1 MTDINIER
9 SQNIKFG
16 VLYGIISSFSF
27 SMMSVFAKLIGNDL
41 PTSTLIFF
49 RFGTSLILIAPW
61 ILIDRNFTFK
71 IHQPIRYVIRI
82 LAALLALFSIFHA
95 IKFIPLV
102 DALLLNNTAPLFVP
116 IIAFII
122 TGAKTPKKAIW
133 GIVLGFV
140 GVGII
145 LNPGKELFSS
155 SASLIALASG
165 ILAALAIVQMRL
177 ISKTSTTKQMLFYY
191 FLVSTIVSGVIA
203 SLQWKTPENL
213 IIWFLLLGIGIFGT
227 LYQLFA
233 TLSYVTAPV
242 RLMSPLLF
250 LTVIFGGIFDWI
262 IWKNTPS
269 MLIVTGAVLIILGSI
284 IAIYFGNK
292 HINAEK
298 RS

>member
-9 SQNIKFG
+9 SQNIKLG

-27 SMMSVFAKLIGNDL
+27 AMMSVFVKLIGKDL

-61 ILIDRNFTFK
+61 ILIDTSFTFK
-71 IHQPIRYVIRI
+71 IHQPIRYVVRI
-82 LAALLALFSIFHA
+82 LAALLALFFIFYA

-155 SASLIALASG
+155 ASLIALASG
-165 ILAALAIVQMRL
+165 MLAALAIVQMRL

-191 FLVSTIVSGVIA
+191 FLVSTIVSGVVA
-203 SLQWKTPENL
+203 SLQWKTPESL
-213 IIWFLLLGIGIFGT
+213 TIWFLLLGIGIFGT

-269 MLIVTGAVLIILGSI
+269 MLIVAGAVLIILGSI
-284 IAIYFGNK
+284 ITIYFGNK

-298 RS
+298 HS